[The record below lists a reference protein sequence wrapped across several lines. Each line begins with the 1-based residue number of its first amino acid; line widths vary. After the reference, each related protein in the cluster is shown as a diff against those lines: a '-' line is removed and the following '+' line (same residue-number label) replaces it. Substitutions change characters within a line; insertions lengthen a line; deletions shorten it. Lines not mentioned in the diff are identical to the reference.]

1 MSSRPI
7 ALLLCLF
14 WAIPVFSAD
23 RTVENSSNEFSKHID
38 VTKLDAS
45 LPSESLYDWFN
56 GLAKETERVEWEFN
70 DCGEQ
75 TGTVADR
82 GRDFPKC
89 LEGSIVSSTTY
100 ARILAIQVHVG
111 TWQRGIVGKPLLG
124 WIYYT
129 KPDQSAVDIQS
140 LSALKKAVSS
150 AKAEILIP
158 FLREGDIWMTAKNA
172 QETQLTT
179 TAGKIDK
186 LELSPSGRYAAA
198 NKIID
203 YYEQENDIE
212 NPTSYTLVPI
222 YSVLIIDLH
231 TRKVIAD
238 LKVPKAMTHPLG
250 WQANDTYQFGQ
261 GTDLEIYAEY
271 QYNPVTGQIKKLYK

>member
-1 MSSRPI
+1 MNNKPI
-7 ALLLCLF
+7 VLLLFFF
-14 WAIPVFSAD
+14 WLTPCFSAD
-23 RTVENSSNEFSKHID
+23 RNTENSPKEFSKHID
-38 VTKLDAS
+38 VTELDAS
-45 LPSESLYDWFN
+45 LPSESLHDWLN
-56 GLAKETERVEWEFN
+56 NLAKGSKQVKWEFN

-75 TGTVADR
+75 TGTEADR

-89 LEGSIVSSTTY
+89 LEGSIVSSTTH
-100 ARILAIQVHVG
+100 ARMLAIQVHVG

-140 LSALKKAVSS
+140 LSALKEAVSR

-212 NPTSYTLVPI
+212 NPTSYTLEPI
-222 YSVLIIDLH
+222 YSVLILDLH
-231 TRKVIAD
+231 ARKVIAD
-238 LKVPKAMTHPLG
+238 LKTPRAMTHPLG
-250 WQANDTYQFGQ
+250 WQADDTYQFGE
-261 GTDLEIYAEY
+261 GGPWDVYAEY
-271 QYNPVTGQIKKLYK
+271 QYNPMTGQIKKTY